1 MILLRRSV
9 VAVATVFLLAPAV
22 LAAQGA
28 GIESRLQTR
37 GLPADLAHRV
47 ATVAAT
53 AAARG
58 VPDGPL
64 ADKAIEGWA
73 KQVPPDRIVVAVQR
87 FADQMASARD
97 AVLAAG
103 IASPQGPVIAA
114 AAEAIRSGMRTDQV
128 RMVVQAAGAGAI
140 AAPGL
145 SVAAAL
151 SAQGLGSDQATKIV
165 VGAMQSHRSMA
176 ELLDMPSVARAMHD
190 QGMSPGDIEHRMLD
204 GGWSGGG
211 DQGSGRT
218 GDRGDRP
225 PTVAPG
231 THDHDGHSHY
241 R

>member
-1 MILLRRSV
+1 MSGMRRSV
-9 VAVATVFLLAPAV
+9 IAAWLLVVPAV
-22 LAAQGA
+22 LAAQGT
-28 GIESRLQTR
+28 GIESRLVTR
-37 GLPADLAHRV
+37 GLPAALAHRV
-47 ATVAAT
+47 ALVAA
-53 AAARG
+53 AAAERG

-97 AVLAAG
+97 AVLNAG

-114 AAEAIRSGMRTDQV
+114 AAEAMRSGMRADQV
-128 RMVVQAAGAGAI
+128 RSVVQAAGAGAI

-151 SAQGLGSDQATKIV
+151 SAQGLGSEQATKIV

-176 ELLDMPSVARAMHD
+176 EILDLPSVARVWQD
-190 QGMSPGDIEHRMLD
+190 QGMSPGDIEHRMMD
-204 GGWSGGG
+204 GGWGGG

-225 PTVAPG
+225 PTVPPG
-231 THDHDGHSHY
+231 THDHDGHS
-241 R
+241 RDR

>member
-1 MILLRRSV
+1 MNLLRRTV
-9 VAVATVFLLAPAV
+9 VAALFLAVPVV
-22 LAAQGA
+22 LAAQAA
-28 GIESRLQTR
+28 GVEGRLQTR
-37 GLPADLAHRV
+37 GLPASLAHRV
-47 ATVAAT
+47 AVVAA
-53 AAARG
+53 AAAGRG

-87 FADQMASARD
+87 FADQMVRARD
-97 AVLAAG
+97 AVLTAG
-103 IASPQGPVIAA
+103 IATPQGPVIAA
-114 AAEAIRSGMRTDQV
+114 AAEAMRSGMRAEQV
-128 RMVVQAAGAGAI
+128 RRVVQAAGAGVI

-151 SAQGLGSDQATKIV
+151 SAQGLGSDQATRIV
-165 VGAMQSHRSMA
+165 VGAMQSHRSMQ
-176 ELLDMPSVARAMHD
+176 ELLDMPSVARVWHD

-204 GGWSGGG
+204 GGWNGGG
-211 DQGSGRT
+211 NQGSGRT
-218 GDRGDRP
+218 GDWGDRP

>member
-1 MILLRRSV
+1 MNGMRRSV
-9 VAVATVFLLAPAV
+9 VAAWLLVVPAV
-22 LAAQGA
+22 VAAQGT
-28 GIESRLQTR
+28 GIESRLVTR
-37 GLPADLAHRV
+37 GLPAPLAHRV
-47 ATVAAT
+47 ALVAAA

-97 AVLAAG
+97 AVLSAG

-114 AAEAIRSGMRTDQV
+114 AAEAMRSGMRADQV
-128 RMVVQAAGAGAI
+128 QSVVQAAGAGAI

-151 SAQGLGSDQATKIV
+151 SAQGLGTEQATKIV

-176 ELLDMPSVARAMHD
+176 EILDLPSVARVWQD
-190 QGMSPGDIEHRMLD
+190 QGMSPGDIEHRMMD
-204 GGWSGGG
+204 GGWGGG

-225 PTVAPG
+225 STVPPG
-231 THDHDGHSHY
+231 THDHDGHS
-241 R
+241 RDR

>member
-1 MILLRRSV
+1 MNRLRRS
-9 VAVATVFLLAPAV
+9 AIAAGLLLVPAV

-28 GIESRLQTR
+28 GIEGRLQTR
-37 GLPADLAHRV
+37 GLPASLAHRV
-47 ATVAAT
+47 AVVATA

-73 KQVPPDRIVVAVQR
+73 KQVPPDRIVVAVQH
-87 FADQMASARD
+87 FADQMASART
-97 AVLAAG
+97 AVIDAG
-103 IASPQGPVIAA
+103 IESPPGPVIAA
-114 AAEAIRSGMRTDQV
+114 AAEAMRSGMRADQV
-128 RMVVQAAGAGAI
+128 RSVVQAAGEGAV

-165 VGAMQSHRSMA
+165 VGAMHSHRSMA
-176 ELLDMPSVARAMHD
+176 DLLDLPSVARVMHD
-190 QGMSPGDIEHRMLD
+190 QGMSPGDIEHRMMNGD
-204 GGWSGGG
+204 GDG
-211 DQGSGRT
+211 DQGSGRS

-225 PTVAPG
+225 SSVPPG
-231 THDHDGHSHY
+231 THDHDGHSHD